1 MVLFANRPMLNL
13 LGALPVKENIFIGL
27 ELLLTKGT
35 SMSIKDQTQLIS
47 NLECRLSLEI
57 RPFEGTWIHF
67 NN

>member
-47 NLECRLSLEI
+47 NLECRLSREHQLMV
-57 RPFEGTWIHF
+57 
-67 NN
+67 N